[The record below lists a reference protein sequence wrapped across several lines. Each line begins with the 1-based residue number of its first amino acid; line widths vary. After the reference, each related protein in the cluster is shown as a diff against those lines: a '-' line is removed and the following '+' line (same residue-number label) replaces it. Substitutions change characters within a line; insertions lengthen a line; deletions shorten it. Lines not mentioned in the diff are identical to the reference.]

1 MNNNNNNDND
11 DGRTASRRR
20 ILVTAPTN
28 KAVGVIAKRFLESY
42 PNILD
47 GSGGIDGGSGN
58 GIPIVLIGVED
69 KLLENN
75 DSNGNSELSFVDS
88 QLKRIFCY
96 TWVSSLADDYTDL
109 LKSLSTNGKSTNGS
123 NKNNN
128 NNRGVCAWLPKV
140 CPLPS
145 INNTNNNDCGRSD
158 SITMINDSIRKKAW
172 SLHTRLVKNLPQ
184 LSRKSGLVK
193 LSQKLLRYLLVVADE
208 DEDNYEDDKQEQD
221 QKNVSEARFCS
232 LQLIAILRDDD
243 STNNGTGLSS
253 GGDSRDSPSLEV
265 LAVPELLYS
274 AQIVFSTLSTCGTSL
289 MKQTKRFDD
298 WIVDEAAA
306 TTEPELLIPLH
317 LRPRRLLA
325 VGDPMQLPAMVS
337 SPYAVKCGLSRS
349 LHERLTEDLNHS
361 QTMLNIQYR
370 MKPEISLFPSNQFY
384 NGKVTNGNNVQ
395 QDGYG
400 LGLSSSS
407 SLRTNSNNGG
417 IGGQQLLEATPPWC
431 FFQVN
436 GKERQSSSGSYYN
449 IDEASAVIA
458 FLRIIR
464 KRWYHKQQQQPG
476 KTSSASTSASSS
488 SEWCT
493 SDRIR
498 IITFYSAQV
507 ATLKQMLHKEGGMS
521 NVLVATVD
529 SSQGCEADIV
539 ILSFVRTS
547 NNAGFLKDNRRMN
560 VALTRAKYKLICLGN
575 IRGFYNCQ
583 SSSKSSSSISAVL
596 SSSPWATTPKATARN
611 MSTATTATATNTGGD
626 GGTLK
631 KMIDDATQRSCV
643 SYALDGEN

>member
-1 MNNNNNNDND
+1 VCSWLPKACPLPSSNNNNNNNDCDN
-11 DGRTASRRR
+11 S
-20 ILVTAPTN
+20 
-28 KAVGVIAKRFLESY
+28 
-42 PNILD
+42 
-47 GSGGIDGGSGN
+47 
-58 GIPIVLIGVED
+58 
-69 KLLENN
+69 
-75 DSNGNSELSFVDS
+75 DSNT
-88 QLKRIFCY
+88 I
-96 TWVSSLADDYTDL
+96 
-109 LKSLSTNGKSTNGS
+109 
-123 NKNNN
+123 
-128 NNRGVCAWLPKV
+128 
-140 CPLPS
+140 
-145 INNTNNNDCGRSD
+145 I
-158 SITMINDSIRKKAW
+158 INDSIRMKAW

-184 LSRKSGLVK
+184 LSKKSGLIK
-193 LSQKLLRYLLVVADE
+193 LSQKLLHYLRVVAVV
-208 DEDNYEDDKQEQD
+208 DEDNDDKDDNDNDNVDEDDKQKQQE
-221 QKNVSEARFCS
+221 NVSEARFC
-232 LQLIAILRDDD
+232 LRQLIAILRNDD
-243 STNNGTGLSS
+243 STNNGTSD
-253 GGDSRDSPSLEV
+253 GDSSRDPSLEV

-325 VGDPMQLPAMVS
+325 VGDPMQLPAMVA
-337 SPYAVKCGLSRS
+337 SPYATKCGLSRS

-370 MKPEISLFPSNQFY
+370 MKPEISLFPSKQFY
-384 NGKVTNGNNVQ
+384 NGKVTNGNNVKQ
-395 QDGYG
+395 NGYG

-407 SLRTNSNNGG
+407 SSSSSFTSSKGGG
-417 IGGQQLLEATPPWC
+417 IGEQRLLEATPPWC

-436 GKERQSSSGSYYN
+436 GKECQSSSGSYYN

-464 KRWYHKQQQQPG
+464 KRWYHNQQQKQKQQQQHQHQG
-476 KTSSASTSASSS
+476 NKASTTTATVTSSSSSS

-493 SDRIR
+493 SNKIR

-507 ATLKQMLHKEGGMS
+507 ATLKQMLHKEGSGGMS

-575 IRGFYNCQ
+575 IHGIYNNNNNNNNCP
-583 SSSKSSSSISAVL
+583 SSL
-596 SSSPWATTPKATARN
+596 SSTAITT
-611 MSTATTATATNTGGD
+611 TTIGGGG

-631 KMIDDATQRSCV
+631 KMIDDATERGCV
-643 SYALDGEN
+643 SYVLDSRKN

>member
-1 MNNNNNNDND
+1 
-11 DGRTASRRR
+11 
-20 ILVTAPTN
+20 
-28 KAVGVIAKRFLESY
+28 
-42 PNILD
+42 
-47 GSGGIDGGSGN
+47 
-58 GIPIVLIGVED
+58 
-69 KLLENN
+69 
-75 DSNGNSELSFVDS
+75 
-88 QLKRIFCY
+88 
-96 TWVSSLADDYTDL
+96 
-109 LKSLSTNGKSTNGS
+109 
-123 NKNNN
+123 
-128 NNRGVCAWLPKV
+128 
-140 CPLPS
+140 
-145 INNTNNNDCGRSD
+145 
-158 SITMINDSIRKKAW
+158 MINDSIRTKAW

-208 DEDNYEDDKQEQD
+208 DEDNNEDDKQEQD
-221 QKNVSEARFCS
+221 QENISEARFY
-232 LQLIAILRDDD
+232 LRQLIAILRNDD

-370 MKPEISLFPSNQFY
+370 MKPEISLFPSKQFY

-407 SLRTNSNNGG
+407 PLRTNSNNGG

-449 IDEASAVIA
+449 VDEASAVIA

-464 KRWYHKQQQQPG
+464 KRWYHQQQQPG
-476 KTSSASTSASSS
+476 KISSAATSASSS

-493 SDRIR
+493 SDKIR

-547 NNAGFLKDNRRMN
+547 HNAGFLKDNRRMN

-583 SSSKSSSSISAVL
+583 SSSKSS
-596 SSSPWATTPKATARN
+596 PWAITTKVTARN
-611 MSTATTATATNTGGD
+611 MSTATTATTI
-626 GGTLK
+626 K
-631 KMIDDATQRSCV
+631 RMIDDATQRGCV
-643 SYALDGEN
+643 SYVLEGGT